1 MFFIF
6 VVGFII
12 PFLMLEFL
20 NENIWL
26 YMSICTITIT
36 FIAVIEIMKMMK
48 LKLEYFKDLWN
59 VMDVIFIVSW
69 YSDYFIHV
77 SYGFNKIEQ
86 NGYTNRTIIMNF
98 LRFDI
103 TVMSMLKIINFM
115 RTFESFASLIML
127 LKEVLKD
134 LRYF

>member
-20 NENIWL
+20 NENIWV

-103 TVMSMLKIINFM
+103 TFMSMLKIINFM